1 MKGVYLMNKLFLSV
15 AFFAFLA
22 MTIPA
27 QAQTAD
33 ETAPAETPAVV
44 EAPAAEP
51 PTPVVTAPSLPSISV
66 STENPTSKIMREG
79 TPLRVRQE
87 QAFDADGNNRLEPD
101 EIRAFFKSV
110 YQDTTSGPVK
120 NTSDI
125 LYPFDRN
132 KDGYIDRS
140 EASGFSQYSL

>member
-1 MKGVYLMNKLFLSV
+1 MKGVYYMNKLFLSI
-15 AFFAFLA
+15 AFLSFI
-22 MTIPA
+22 TLNIPA

-51 PTPVVTAPSLPSISV
+51 PTVVTAPSLPSLSV

-87 QAFDADGNNRLEPD
+87 QAYDANGNNRLEPE

-110 YQDTTSGPVK
+110 YQDTSDGPVK

-132 KDGYIDRS
+132 KDGFIDRS